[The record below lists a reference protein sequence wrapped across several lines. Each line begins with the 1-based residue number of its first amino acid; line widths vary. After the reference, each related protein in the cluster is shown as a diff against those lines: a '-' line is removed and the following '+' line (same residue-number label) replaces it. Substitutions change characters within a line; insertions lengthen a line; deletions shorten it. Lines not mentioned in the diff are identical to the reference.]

1 MNLEN
6 SLSIVIVEDDLELR
20 EHLMKG
26 LSYFGF
32 DLRGVG
38 DGAEL
43 NAALAERPAHI
54 ILLDLGLPKE
64 GGLEIAGRLRDNPT
78 LGIIILTGRSMTEE
92 RILGLESGADYYFV
106 KPVEIAELAAAIKNL
121 GRRLAPPA
129 STPWNFTAQ
138 TSSLQTPNGV
148 NIPLTAQE
156 CILLELLFAHL
167 GQNVSRQQ
175 IFSALGQPDEISSN
189 ARIEVLIS
197 RLRTKVQKADPAV
210 SLPLRARHNMGY
222 ILLAG
227 DGA

>member
-1 MNLEN
+1 MPESN
-6 SLSIVIVEDDLELR
+6 LSIVIVEDDLELR
-20 EHLMKG
+20 EYLMKG

-43 NAALAERPAHI
+43 NAVLADKPAHI
-54 ILLDLGLPKE
+54 VLLDLGLPKE
-64 GGLEIAGRLRDNPT
+64 GGLEIAARLRDNPSM
-78 LGIIILTGRSMTEE
+78 GIIMLTARSMTEE
-92 RILGLESGADYYFV
+92 RILGLESGADHYFT

-121 GRRLAPPA
+121 GRRLAQRV
-129 STPWNFTAQ
+129 STPWSFSSQ

-148 NIPLTAQE
+148 AISLTAHE
-156 CILLELLFAHL
+156 CLLMELLFAHL

-197 RLRTKVQKADPAV
+197 RLRTKVQKADPGV

-227 DGA
+227 DAG

>member
-1 MNLEN
+1 MKLEN
-6 SLSIVIVEDDLELR
+6 TLSIVIVEDDLELR
-20 EHLMKG
+20 DHLMKG

-64 GGLEIAGRLRDNPT
+64 GGLEIAARMRDNPT

-121 GRRLAPPA
+121 GRRLAPPVG
-129 STPWNFTAQ
+129 TPWSFSAQ

-148 NIPLTAQE
+148 TVSLTAQE

-175 IFSALGQPDEISSN
+175 IFAALGQPDEISSN

-197 RLRTKVQKADPAV
+197 RLRTKVQKADPGTT
-210 SLPLRARHNMGY
+210 LPLRARHNMGY